1 MSFSK
6 MVVARP
12 VLVSVASAFLLLLGF
27 LAIPNLPVRE
37 YPSIDPATVTVSA
50 SWRGADA
57 ETVEKQLTEPLE
69 QSLNGIDGIR
79 TMSSQSRDERTQITV
94 EFLLG
99 VDLERAAND
108 VRDRVSRAQRS
119 LPSEV
124 DPPTV
129 AKADANSS
137 PILLLALRGPGRS
150 LLELNEIAT
159 GLQDR
164 LQTVPGLAEVRVW
177 GERKFAM
184 RLRVDPAKLAAAGL
198 TLQDLKAVLARENV
212 ELPAGQIDGKDVSV
226 ALKAKT
232 GLATPEEFGAV
243 VLRRDGTGVVRLQDV
258 ARVELGAENEKTLL
272 RLGTE
277 PGIALAFV
285 AQPGANQVAIV
296 DQVRKRLPRLES
308 ELPQGVVLE
317 EVFDNTRFVRKALLE
332 VGETIAIAFALV
344 VLVIFLFLRE
354 WRTTLVPVLTV
365 PVSLVGVFALVW
377 VLGYSINIL
386 TLLGVVLAIGIV
398 VDDAIVVL
406 EIIWSR
412 VEAGMNPREAAIKGL
427 DEIFA
432 AVVATTLVLAAVF
445 VPLLFL
451 QGFTGRLFRE
461 FGVVVGGSVL
471 ISGFVALTLSAMV
484 SSRVLRPH
492 SRHGRFYA
500 ATEPFYQW
508 LTDSYSRVLRKSLR
522 FPSAAVAVLALCAGA
537 IYLLL
542 GALPKELAPAED
554 RSALQINVT
563 AHEGATFPYMDSWMR
578 RMADSL
584 ATIPQIKTYLVNSGA
599 GGAGGATNSGF
610 SRVVLSEP
618 TERDATQDS
627 LATSV
632 TRMLA
637 KFGGARA
644 SVTQEQAIR
653 VGGRQALPVQLVVQG
668 PDLEALREVLSDLEA
683 TARANPAFSVVET
696 DLRFTKPRLEVEVR
710 RDRLSD
716 LGVTPEALGSSLQL
730 AFGLPKLGVFLRQG
744 KQYSVLAE
752 LDGAS
757 SAASLDRLRVRSSKG
772 ELVPVSALVSL
783 RETMVP
789 PQRQRLDREACFTIS
804 AGLNKGVSL
813 GQGVK
818 AMESVAKEKLDD
830 RFVTRWTGSARDFQE
845 SSSSLGAVFG
855 LAILAVFLLL
865 AAQFESLR
873 SPFVILLTVPL
884 ALVGALGALWLAG
897 MTMNLFSQIGLVLL
911 VGLVTKNGILIV
923 EFATQRLESG
933 FEPLEAVVGAAT
945 ARLRPI
951 LMTSV
956 ATVLGILPV
965 ALALGAGAESR
976 KPLGVAVIG
985 GMTTSLALT
994 LFVVPAVYLLV
1005 TRKPKVHD
1013 PV

>member
-1 MSFSK
+1 VSFSRT
-6 MVVARP
+6 VVSRP
-12 VLVSVASAFLLLLGF
+12 VLVSVASAFLLLLGM
-27 LAIPNLPVRE
+27 LAIPNLAVRE
-37 YPSIDPATVTVSA
+37 YPVVDPAIVTVSA

-79 TMSSQSRDERTQITV
+79 NMSSQSRDERSQITV

-108 VRDRVSRAQRS
+108 VRDRVSRAQRN
-119 LPSEV
+119 LPSDV

-150 LLELNEIAT
+150 LLELNEIAS

-164 LQTVPGLAEVRVW
+164 LQTVPGLAEVRIW
-177 GERKFAM
+177 GERKYAM
-184 RLRVDPAKLAAAGL
+184 RIRIDAAKLAAAGL
-198 TLQDLKAVLARENV
+198 TVQDLKTVLARENV
-212 ELPAGQIDGKDVSV
+212 ELPAGQIEGKDVAV

-232 GLATPEEFGAV
+232 GLATPQEFAAV
-243 VLRRDGTGVVRLQDV
+243 VLRRDGTGVVRLGDV
-258 ARVELGAENEKTLL
+258 ARVELGAENEKSLM

-277 PGIALAFV
+277 PGVALAFV

-296 DQVRKRLPRLES
+296 DQVRARLPRLES
-308 ELPQGVVLE
+308 ELPEGMVIQ

-332 VGETIAIAFALV
+332 VSETIAIAFALV

-377 VLGYSINIL
+377 ALGFSINIL

-412 VEAGMNPREAAIKGL
+412 VEEGMSPREAAMKGL
-427 DEIFA
+427 DEIFS

-471 ISGFVALTLSAMV
+471 ISGFVALTLSAML
-484 SSRVLRPH
+484 SSRVLRSH
-492 SRHGRFYA
+492 QRHGRFYA
-500 ATEPFYQW
+500 ATEPFFRK
-508 LTDSYSRVLRKSLR
+508 LTETYGRILRKSLR
-522 FPSAAVAVLALCAGA
+522 VPAASLGVLALCGGL
-537 IYLLL
+537 IFLLNSYL
-542 GALPKELAPAED
+542 PRELAPSED
-554 RSALQINVT
+554 RSSLQINVT
-563 AHEGATFPYMDSWMR
+563 AHEGATFSYMDAWMAR
-578 RMADSL
+578 LADSL
-584 ATIPQIKTYLVNSGA
+584 ATVDEVKTYLVTSGA
-599 GGAGGATNSGF
+599 GGAGGATNSG
-610 SRVVLSEP
+610 STRVVLLEP
-618 TERDATQDS
+618 DERSKSQDS
-627 LATSV
+627 IASRLN
-632 TRMLA
+632 RMLG

-644 SVTQEQAIR
+644 SVVQEQAIR
-653 VGGRQALPVQLVVQG
+653 VGGRQALPVQLVIQG
-668 PDLEALREVLSDLEA
+668 PDLEDLREVLPELEA
-683 TARANPAFSVVET
+683 AARSDPAFSVVET
-696 DLRFTKPRLEVEVR
+696 NLSFTKPRVEIEVR

-716 LGVTPEALGSSLQL
+716 LGVSPDALGNALQL
-730 AFGLPKLGVFLRQG
+730 AFGSPKMGTFLRQG
-744 KQYSVLAE
+744 KQYSILAE
-752 LDGAS
+752 IDGAT
-757 SAASLDRLRVRSSKG
+757 SAAILDQVRVRSSKG
-772 ELVPVSALVSL
+772 ELVPISAVVGL

-789 PQRQRLDREACFTIS
+789 PQRQRLDREACFTLS
-804 AGLNKGVSL
+804 AGLAKGATL
-813 GQGVK
+813 GQGVA
-818 AMESVAKEKLDD
+818 AMEKIAKANLDE
-830 RFVTRWTGSARDFQE
+830 RFVTQWTGSARDFQE
-845 SSSSLGAVFG
+845 SSSSLGAVFA

-884 ALVGALGALWLAG
+884 ALVGALGALAVAG

-923 EFATQRLESG
+923 EFANQRAEAGLA
-933 FEPLEAVVGAAT
+933 PLEAVVGAAT

-951 LMTSV
+951 LMTSI
-956 ATVLGILPV
+956 ATILGILPV

-985 GMTTSLALT
+985 GMLTSLVLT
-994 LFVVPAVYLLV
+994 LFVVPAVHLLV
-1005 TRKPKVHD
+1005 TSRSGHRK
-1013 PV
+1013 